1 MSLKKIQILRKKI
14 IELNLDGYLIPKN
27 DEYFSEYSSRDRLK
41 YISGFDGSAGM
52 ALVLRKKSFLFVD
65 GRYTQQAKNQAGK
78 YFRIIDIG
86 KGLPHKYIKRKIKI
100 GYNPLLFTYR
110 SLNFYFKKNL
120 DFIPIEKDL
129 INAQKKVTFFN
140 KFYTLDHSI
149 TGETFKNKIKRLI
162 KILKRDKSDHIFITA
177 PENVA
182 WLLNIRGKD
191 NPYSPIPNCRLIVN
205 KKGGMYFF
213 SEREKISN
221 LLSKKII
228 NKNNFFEEKEM
239 LNIIKKIK
247 MNKII
252 IDSATCSVLLEK
264 LLKINSKISKI
275 SDPIYYMKSVKN
287 EYEIKN
293 MINAHVEDGVAL
305 TKFLYWIKNIKNLNI
320 SEIDAQKKL
329 ENFRKKS
336 KNYLFPSFNTI
347 SASGKNGS
355 IIHYRATKKSSRKLN
370 RKEIY
375 LCDSGGQYKYG
386 TTDVTR
392 TISFGNQS
400 NKIKSIFTKVLKGH
414 LAVAN
419 ANISKLKNGGAI
431 DRLARQFLKKDN
443 MDYAHGTGHG
453 IGFFLNVHEGPQS
466 ISKNNKVKI
475 QEGMI
480 LSNEPGYYKNGKFG
494 IRIENLVYVKKTKNK
509 LNFKNLTLAPID
521 LDLVNFNL
529 LNEKEKNYLTKYH
542 LEVYTKLNK
551 YLSLQ
556 EKNWLRSS
564 I

>member
-1 MSLKKIQILRKKI
+1 MSLKRIQILRKKV
-14 IELNLDGYLIPKN
+14 IEFNLDGYLIPKN

-65 GRYTQQAKNQAGK
+65 GRYTQQAKNQSGK
-78 YFRIIDIG
+78 YFRILDVG
-86 KGLPHKYIKRKIKI
+86 KGLPYKYFKNKLKI
-100 GYNPLLFTYR
+100 GYNPLIFTNR
-110 SLNFYFKKNL
+110 SLNFYFRKNL

-129 INAQKKVTFFN
+129 VNAQEKITYIN

-149 TGETFKNKIKRLI
+149 TGETFKNKIKKLT
-162 KILKRDKSDHIFITA
+162 KILKKDKSDHIFITA

-213 SEREKISN
+213 SKKKKISN

-239 LNIIKKIK
+239 FNIIKKIK
-247 MNKII
+247 MNKVI
-252 IDSATCSVLLEK
+252 IDSATCSVLLERF
-264 LLKINSKISKI
+264 LKINSTISKI
-275 SDPIYYMKSVKN
+275 SDPIYLMKSIKN
-287 EYEIKN
+287 RYEIKN
-293 MINAHVEDGVAL
+293 MINAHIEDGVAL
-305 TKFLYWIKNIKNLNI
+305 TKFLYWIKNIKKLKI

-329 ENFRKKS
+329 ENFRKKN

-347 SASGKNGS
+347 SASGGNGS
-355 IIHYRATKKSSRKLN
+355 IIHYRATKKTSRKLN
-370 RKEIY
+370 KKEIY

-392 TISFGNQS
+392 TISLGNQS
-400 NKIKSIFTKVLKGH
+400 NKIKSVFTKVLKGH

-419 ANISKLKNGGAI
+419 ANIAKLKNGGAI
-431 DRLARQFLKKDN
+431 DKLARQFLKKDN

-475 QEGMI
+475 REGMI

-494 IRIENLVYVKKTKNK
+494 IRIENLVYVKKKKNE

-521 LDLVNFNL
+521 LDLVNFKL
-529 LNEKEKNYLTKYH
+529 LNVNEKNYLYKYH
-542 LEVYTKLNK
+542 LEVYNKLNK
-551 YLSLQ
+551 YLSLK
-556 EKNWLRSS
+556 EKKWLRSL